1 MALYNIAYGPILAF
15 AVLSGAA
22 YIDVAK
28 ADVFALNSGHGP
40 PLATDNQDGFVDTLE
55 REIFR
60 RLGHDVVIHRVPAE
74 RSLLNVDTGI
84 DDGNGPRIAGL
95 SRMYPNIRQVPES
108 IMTYDFVAFTRDA
121 DFVPTNWDSLKP
133 YDTAIITGWKILEKN
148 VVGTRSL
155 TKVRSP
161 EQLFALLMQGRVDV
175 VIFEKW
181 EGLHLIRELGL
192 EGVRMLDPPL
202 AQRDMYLYVNKQHEA
217 LLAPMADTLRQIKAD
232 GTYQAVFDDVLA
244 ELETN

>member
-1 MALYNIAYGPILAF
+1 MDVKAYGLIVALAAF
-15 AVLSGAA
+15 LDVVF
-22 YIDVAK
+22 IDAAK
-28 ADVFALNSGHGP
+28 ADVFSLNSGHGP
-40 PLATDNQDGFVDTLE
+40 PLATDEQDGFVDTLE
-55 REIFR
+55 REILR
-60 RLGHDVVIHRVPAE
+60 RLGHDVVIQRVPAE

-95 SRMYPNIRQVPES
+95 TRLYPNIRQVSEP
-108 IMTYDFVAFTRDA
+108 IMTYDFVAFTRDV
-121 DFVPTNWDSLKP
+121 DFVPTNWDSLRP
-133 YDTAIITGWKILEKN
+133 YDTAIINGWKILEKN

-155 TKVRSP
+155 TKVRGP

-202 AQRDMYLYVNKQHEA
+202 AQRDMYLYVNQKHEA
-217 LLAPMADTLRQIKAD
+217 LLAPMAETLRQIKAD
-232 GTYQAVFDDVLA
+232 GTYQSIFDDVLA
-244 ELETN
+244 ELERH